1 MWRWLGLLKSAGLLR
16 WMNVIVRGEQLGRQL
31 RIPVRRGVGLEW
43 LLDGEAW
50 ADPIY
55 AALLPA
61 VDGVFVDVGVN
72 LGQSLVRV
80 RLIEPDRAYLGF
92 EPNPQCVAYTEQLLR
107 LNNLG
112 AALIIPAA
120 LSDADGE
127 AELLFTRDDP
137 ADPSAT
143 IIAGYKGSA
152 TIRSSRS
159 VPMRSFRSVE
169 AEHAIGRIGILKI
182 DVEGAECEVLRSM
195 RERLANDRPVVLI
208 EILPTGVPPLPI
220 RLQRQQEIESLF
232 AELDYHLHRVRNKPG
247 DQRLEAMH
255 EPIAVHSDQDLA
267 NFIALPKERE
277 AQLLPILHAAMRQ
290 Q

>member
-1 MWRWLGLLKSAGLLR
+1 
-16 WMNVIVRGEQLGRQL
+16 MNLIVRGEQFGRQL
-31 RIPVRRGVGLEW
+31 RIPVRRGVGLDW

-55 AALLPA
+55 TALLPA

-80 RLIEPDRAYLGF
+80 RLLEENRAYLGF
-92 EPNPQCVAYTEQLLR
+92 EPNPHCIAYTERLLR
-107 LNNLG
+107 LNDLG
-112 AALIIPAA
+112 PARIIPAA
-120 LSDADGE
+120 LADSDGE
-127 AELLFTRDDP
+127 ADLLFTREDP

-143 IIAGYKGSA
+143 IIAGYKGPA
-152 TIRSSRS
+152 AIRSRRRVS
-159 VPMRSFRSVE
+159 MRSFQSVE
-169 AEHAIGRIGILKI
+169 TEQPIGRIGILKI

-195 RERLANDRPVVLI
+195 RERLAKDRPVVLI

-220 RLQRQQEIESLF
+220 RLQRQREIEALF
-232 AELDYHLHRVRNKPG
+232 VELDYHLHRVRNKPG

-255 EPIAVHSDQDLA
+255 GPIAVHNDQDLA
-267 NFIALPKERE
+267 NFIVLPIERE
-277 AQLLPILHAAMRQ
+277 EQLLPLLYEAMSQ